1 MKILVVED
9 KPELAQVIKKGLKDQ
24 SYAVDLASTGLEG
37 LHLSEVYD
45 YDAMILDVMLPEMDG
60 FTVLTK
66 IRENKNTVPVLMLT
80 ARGELEDR
88 LRGLNSGADDY
99 LTKPFVFP
107 ELLARLQAV
116 IRRSKGKSSPV
127 IEIADLVLNANNK
140 SVRRKDQDISLSTRE
155 FNILEHLVINRDR
168 IVSRAELME
177 SLYDMDN
184 DLESNVI
191 DVYINYLRKKIDR
204 DFELKL
210 IHTVR
215 GAGYMMSEKSQEGK
229 D

>member
-9 KPELAQVIKKGLKDQ
+9 KPELAQILKKGLKDKLFT
-24 SYAVDLASTGLEG
+24 VDLASSGLEG
-37 LHLSEVYD
+37 LQLSELYE
-45 YDAMILDVMLPEMDG
+45 YDAVILDVMLPEMDG

-66 IRENKNTVPVLMLT
+66 IRENKNSVPVLMLT

-99 LTKPFVFP
+99 LTKPFLFP
-107 ELLARLQAV
+107 ELLARLQAI
-116 IRRSKGKSSPV
+116 IRRSKGKATAV
-127 IEIADLVLNANNK
+127 LEIADLVLNSNNK
-140 SVRRKDQDISLSTRE
+140 TVRRKDTDISLSTRE
-155 FNILEHLVINRDR
+155 YNILEHLVLNRDR
-168 IVSRAELME
+168 IVSRTELME

-191 DVYINYLRKKIDR
+191 DVYINYLRKKIDK
-204 DFELKL
+204 DCSVKL

-215 GAGYMMSEKSQEGK
+215 GAGYMLSDKSSNQS